1 MMLILIISF
10 MSGIVLYFKMNIE
23 FEYFLFVHK
32 KKEFQKYIK
41 QYNKEVDIK
50 IKKWEKE

>member
-32 KKEFQKYIK
+32 KKEFMKYIK